1 FVNQKR
7 KVKNLEQI
15 FFENVIIA
23 YAQEASRK
31 NRVIDLIAMLNYY
44 ERKMPKHNKK
54 EIMGQCLERQQ
65 VVLDQQVQQELE
77 ADKVVAS
84 KRFKLL
90 LLGAGNIGKS
100 TFFKQLCQ
108 IHGEGLD
115 EDDKLH
121 GARYI
126 HDSIIHQ
133 MKNIIEACIDEFKYE
148 HIKTLWADDA
158 IKKAFCN
165 RTNLGIVD
173 SCPYFFDNIER
184 IGVNDYE
191 PTEEDILL
199 ARIPTTGIREST
211 FKVKENTFDLFDVG
225 GQRSERSKWIH
236 CFDNVNAVLFVAS
249 LNCYDQNLFED
260 EDVNAMDESLGLF
273 NEVINSRF

>member
-1 FVNQKR
+1 
-7 KVKNLEQI
+7 
-15 FFENVIIA
+15 
-23 YAQEASRK
+23 
-31 NRVIDLIAMLNYY
+31 
-44 ERKMPKHNKK
+44 
-54 EIMGQCLERQQ
+54 
-65 VVLDQQVQQELE
+65 
-77 ADKVVAS
+77 
-84 KRFKLL
+84 
-90 LLGAGNIGKS
+90 
-100 TFFKQLCQ
+100 
-108 IHGEGLD
+108 
-115 EDDKLH
+115 
-121 GARYI
+121 
-126 HDSIIHQ
+126 
-133 MKNIIEACIDEFKYE
+133 

-199 ARIPTTGIREST
+199 ARIPTTGTIQNICVCVCGGGAGGGKKKKKKKGIREST
-211 FKVKENTFDLFDVG
+211 FKVEDNAFDLFDVG

-273 NEVINSRF
+273 NEVINSRYFKKRQTILLRHFDNANMRLIKFTKSSYASV